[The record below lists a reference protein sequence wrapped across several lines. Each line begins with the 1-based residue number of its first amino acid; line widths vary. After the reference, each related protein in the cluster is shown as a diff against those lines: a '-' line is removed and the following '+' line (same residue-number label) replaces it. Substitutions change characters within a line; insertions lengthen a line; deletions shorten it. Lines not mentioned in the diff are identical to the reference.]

1 MSQNVTHQPTVKTI
15 AWDTSERKQELD
27 FQFIQIRDQL
37 QRQGDQLQREGDQ
50 LQREGDQLERER
62 KIDQLEQELESD
74 QLEHECEVDQLRQKN
89 AIIKQD
95 LRLSEL
101 KLKLKLKQYDYLS
114 LKIGMMKEQD
124 NI

>member
-37 QRQGDQLQREGDQ
+37 QRQGDQ